1 VLVRKIDIRQD
12 TQRIE
17 EFIREYCQ
25 KSGFNK
31 LILGLSGGID
41 SALSAALAVRAV
53 GKENVHALMLPS
65 RDSNPD
71 SEGDAIIVAKAL
83 GIKYEIREIGFL
95 VEDYFSHTEKK
106 ASALRIGNWKARCR
120 MMLLYDL
127 SAKLNALV
135 VGTSNRTELL
145 VGYFTQHGDG
155 ACALEPIGHLYKTE
169 VRQMAQYLGLPQCVI
184 DKAPTADLWEGQT
197 DEAELGIT
205 YPELDEILYLLTEE
219 SINIHASENLP
230 YPKSSFEHVLKLMK
244 SSEYK
249 RKLPPI
255 LD

>member
-1 VLVRKIDIRQD
+1 MRKIDVKHEAR
-12 TQRIE
+12 RIE

-25 KSGFNK
+25 KYGFAK
-31 LILGLSGGID
+31 LIIGLSGGID
-41 SALSAALAVRAV
+41 SALSAALAVGAV
-53 GKENVHALMLPS
+53 GKENVYAILMPS
-65 RDSNPD
+65 SDSSPD
-71 SEGDAIIVAKAL
+71 SEGDATKVARAL
-83 GIKYEIREIGFL
+83 GIKHEVREIGFL
-95 VEDYFSHTEKK
+95 VEKYFSQIEPQ

-120 MMLLYDL
+120 MLMLYDL
-127 SAKLNALV
+127 SAKYNALV

-169 VRQMAQYLGLPQCVI
+169 VRQMAQELGLPQCVI

-219 SINIHASENLP
+219 NINIHASENLP
-230 YPKSSFEHVLKLMK
+230 YPKTMFEHVIKLMK